1 MEPQS
6 RQQINWALPLF
17 HCPPLG
23 YFKVFL
29 SISKPFKNLS
39 IHYEFSGNTMYCL
52 PCYSQ
57 IWHWRY
63 TPAYPWKEWEQWVII
78 IWGQESYT
86 HQSTLPAPL
95 TLPPNLFLSLSSPS
109 QNTTPVIHK
118 PRGLLWGIPPLPT
131 APCPQSFQ
139 CFVQNIVLVH
149 FSAVTT
155 VVLVPSSPTQGI
167 PTIVPSLHLS
177 STSFLQQ
184 PEGSTYCMN
193 HLVSL
198 PYIDPSNGILPLI
211 D

>member
-1 MEPQS
+1 MSSVGTPCIAYHVTAKFDTDVTHLLIPERNGNS
-6 RQQINWALPLF
+6 ES
-17 HCPPLG
+17 
-23 YFKVFL
+23 L
-29 SISKPFKNLS
+29 SFEGKNHILTSQLS
-39 IHYEFSGNTMYCL
+39 QLLWPS
-52 PCYSQ
+52 
-57 IWHWRY
+57 
-63 TPAYPWKEWEQWVII
+63 
-78 IWGQESYT
+78 
-86 HQSTLPAPL
+86 
-95 TLPPNLFLSLSSPS
+95 PPNLFLSLSSPS

-118 PRGLLWGIPPLPT
+118 PRGLLWGMPPLPT

-139 CFVQNIVLVH
+139 CFVQNIALVH